1 MPTVTADVE
10 RDILEELK
18 KEFPGD
24 SMMQELHLYRRL
36 RYEEVK
42 HLPRKEALHRLL
54 FGPRTET
61 AKGSSEASRP
71 WVQGARAPS
80 L

>member
-1 MPTVTADVE
+1 MPTATADLKHE
-10 RDILEELK
+10 ILEELK

-24 SMMQELHLYRRL
+24 EMMQELHLYRRL

-54 FGPRTET
+54 FGPRTEP
-61 AKGSSEASRP
+61 A
-71 WVQGARAPS
+71 QGDSTKPGQ
-80 L
+80 